1 MKVYLGF
8 DDTDVLGAAIGTG
21 RLVRM
26 YEKKLPPEARLWG
39 VLRHQLLLDD
49 RIPYTSHNSPACA
62 VVEVEDAAVVPE
74 LIRLAAEHIAELAS
88 PGSDPGLCV
97 AMEDADFSDIVEFG
111 LSCTHSIETQE
122 RAKAVTAA
130 AGVHLSGHGGTNDG
144 IIGATAAVGLSVH
157 GWSGRFLEFGGLRD
171 LPDPVRAEQL
181 ITHGIL
187 PVSLD
192 RDASVLPPDV
202 LITTNGWIS
211 PRLWAGRPVLPVTFA
226 DGSWVAPGKAPR
238 DVAVAE

>member
-1 MKVYLGF
+1 
-8 DDTDVLGAAIGTG
+8 
-21 RLVRM
+21 M
-26 YEKKLPPEARLWG
+26 YEKKLPCGVRLWG

-62 VVEVEDAAVVPE
+62 VVEVQDADVVPE

-97 AMEDADFSDIVEFG
+97 ALEDTNFSEIVDFG

-122 RAKAVTAA
+122 RAKAVAAA

-144 IIGATAAVGLSVH
+144 IIGATAAVGLSVY
-157 GWSGRFLEFGGLRD
+157 GWSGRFLEFSRLRD
-171 LPDPVRAEQL
+171 LPDPIRADQL

-187 PVSLD
+187 PISLD
-192 RDASVLPPDV
+192 RDASVIPPDA
-202 LITTNGWIS
+202 LITTNGWVS
-211 PRLWAGRPVLPVTFA
+211 PRLWSGQPVLPVNFEN
-226 DGSWVAPGKAPR
+226 GSWVVPGKQPR
-238 DVAVAE
+238 DAAVAE